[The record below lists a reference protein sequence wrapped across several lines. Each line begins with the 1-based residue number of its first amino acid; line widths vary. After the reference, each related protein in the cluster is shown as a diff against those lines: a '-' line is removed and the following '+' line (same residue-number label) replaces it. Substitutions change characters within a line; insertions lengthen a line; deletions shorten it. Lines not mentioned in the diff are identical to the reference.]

1 MDSYNKEITKS
12 LKKYT
17 KGKHL
22 SNTDKEKSFEYF
34 KECINLLYNIKQQKH
49 LYSEEYSNIIDETE
63 TECKKYIVNNIYN
76 NLSSKLVIN
85 NKYNADL
92 IFNYIYEGNLNE
104 IKKLRYIDFDIFNN
118 EGQSLLHAAISNGDT
133 NIITQLLK
141 LGGEIDQ
148 TNSNGNS
155 LLEYAS
161 LQQDPNMQQYLIDHG
176 ADMDKHLFFR
186 DIKKYNSKGKSIDIV
201 ILQKMIMEYNNKNT
215 NNKYYLDF
223 LSKHINLEDSIDL
236 LYINNKKSEITYK
249 QFFIKLNDIILCL
262 DENTR
267 NTYIEIIKEEL
278 SYKLEYNLGCPSN
291 YIDIILYTL
300 IPFVNEYINSVYKKE
315 YNLRLKWLYLL
326 EIKYNILKI
335 LKNNNISNIETFK
348 DDIISDVYNNYIQKN
363 LVPFGFMEIIILQWF
378 NKIKV

>member
-1 MDSYNKEITKS
+1 MNSCNKEITKS
-12 LKKYT
+12 LKKYK

-22 SNTDKEKSFEYF
+22 SNIDTEKSFEYF
-34 KECINLLYNIKQQKH
+34 KECINLLYNIKQKKH

-63 TECKKYIVNNIYN
+63 TECKKYIVNNIFN
-76 NLSSKLVIN
+76 NLYSKLTVN
-85 NKYNADL
+85 TKYNSEL
-92 IFNYIYEGNLNE
+92 IFNYIQEGNLNE
-104 IKKLRYIDFDIFNN
+104 IKKLDYVDFSIFNS
-118 EGQSLLHAAISNGDT
+118 EGESLLHTAILNGDT

-148 TNSNGNS
+148 TNSTGNS

-161 LQQDPNMQQYLIDHG
+161 LQQDPNMQQYLIDYG

-201 ILQKMIMEYNNKNT
+201 ILQKMIMEYNN
-215 NNKYYLDF
+215 NNGKYYLDF
-223 LSKHINLEDSIDL
+223 LSNYINLNNTIDL
-236 LYINNKKSEITYK
+236 LYINDDIKKSEITYK
-249 QFFIKLNDIILCL
+249 KFFLKLNNIISSL
-262 DENTR
+262 DTDSR
-267 NTYIEIIKEEL
+267 NTYIDIIKEEL
-278 SYKLEYNLGCPSN
+278 SYKLENNLGCPDN

-300 IPFVNEYINSVYKKE
+300 IPFVNEYINTVYKKE

-335 LKNNNISNIETFK
+335 LKNNISNIESFK
-348 DDIISDVYNNYIQKN
+348 DNIISDVYNNYIKIN
-363 LVPFGFMEIIILQWF
+363 LVPFGFMEILILQWF